1 MRRYETII
9 ITDPDLSAEEREPVL
24 QRVTDVVNQ
33 GDGYLALTDEWGA
46 RKLAYEIK
54 KKDRGYYLR
63 FDFCGTGAVVN
74 EMERFFRIDDRVLK
88 YMTVLLD
95 ETADIEKIKEE
106 IAETQSKAEVAK
118 KKAEAAETK
127 PPDAQA
133 ATAVAQT
140 PSKKP
145 PETQTETAE
154 AQTPSEKPPEAQAE
168 AAVAQTPSEKPPET
182 QTETAEAQTPSEK
195 PPEAQ
200 AEAAVAQ
207 TPSEKPPET
216 DEAQT
221 PEPEVGESEATP
233 TEIEEEKK

>member
-24 QRVTDVVNQ
+24 QRVTDVINQ

-54 KKDRGYYLR
+54 KKDRGYYIR

-106 IAETQSKAEVAK
+106 IAVTQSKAEVAK
-118 KKAEAAETK
+118 E
-127 PPDAQA
+127 QA
-133 ATAVAQT
+133 
-140 PSKKP
+140 
-145 PETQTETAE
+145 ETAE
-154 AQTPSEKPPEAQAE
+154 AQSPEEPAKTDEAQPPEAQTKSADI
-168 AAVAQTPSEKPPET
+168 QSPEEPAKT
-182 QTETAEAQTPSEK
+182 DEAQ

-200 AEAAVAQ
+200 TESDDIQ
-207 TPSEKPPET
+207 SPEEPAKT

-221 PEPEVGESEATP
+221 PEPDVSESEAAP
-233 TEIEEEKK
+233 TESEEEKK